1 MKKILSLILI
11 MSMFILVGCGEK
23 KDATPKEEGSQT
35 TEQTSNDEKE
45 KPKEEIK
52 ENENKDKT
60 NNDIEKEK
68 EDSNG
73 TKTEVTDK
81 KDPEKVK
88 VKTLNVN
95 MYFYDVIN
103 DKWVKEKTKVKS
115 DRIKDLVIE
124 VRNNKKSGI
133 PKKTKVY
140 SVTIKDK
147 IATVDLGREFLDP
160 QTNSSAGATAKVYS
174 IVNTLCLN
182 KNLGI
187 DGVMFLIDGKK
198 SETIGPIDNTRVL
211 KPMGV

>member
-11 MSMFILVGCGEK
+11 IFMFMLAGCGEK
-23 KDATPKEEGSQT
+23 KDATPKEEGAQT

-52 ENENKDKT
+52 ENENKD
-60 NNDIEKEK
+60 NNSNEIEKEK

-73 TKTEVTDK
+73 TKTEVNDK
-81 KDPEKVK
+81 KNPEENK
-88 VKTLNVN
+88 VKTLDVN
-95 MYFYDVIN
+95 MYFYDVVN

-147 IATVDLGREFLDP
+147 IATVDLGSEFLDP
-160 QTNSSAGATAKVYS
+160 QSNSSAGATAKVFS

-198 SETIGPIDNTRVL
+198 SETIGPIDNTKPL

>member
-1 MKKILSLILI
+1 
-11 MSMFILVGCGEK
+11 
-23 KDATPKEEGSQT
+23 
-35 TEQTSNDEKE
+35 
-45 KPKEEIK
+45 
-52 ENENKDKT
+52 
-60 NNDIEKEK
+60 
-68 EDSNG
+68 DSNG

-211 KPMGV
+211 KPIGV